1 MYYEQTPTK
10 NLTVQALVRNVGSST
25 WSEKISVTFTLDKM
39 VEFSDRKYQM
49 LRYLS
54 SGANGD
60 GGVIQTWCRTRILQ
74 SMRPKK
80 NRLDI
85 IVNPN
90 PNKKIQEKNNLIAKG
105 MSIGFSFDNLGDY
118 QNVKDFIYDLNIRE
132 PDMNIN
138 GKEDCNNATAG
149 LGPNEINKINEI
161 NEIRKNYID
170 IGGKKKRKTLKKKRK
185 TKKRK
190 SIRRKKAKKTKK
202 H

>member
-1 MYYEQTPTK
+1 MSD
-10 NLTVQALVRNVGSST
+10 LTVQALVRNVGSSN
-25 WSEKISVTFTLDKM
+25 WKKISVTFTLDKM

-49 LRYLS
+49 LRFLS

-60 GGVIQTWCRTRILQ
+60 YGPINYWCRTTILQ
-74 SMRPKK
+74 SMLPKK

-90 PNKKIQEKNNLIAKG
+90 PNKKIKETNDLNLAKG

-118 QNVKDFIYDLNIRE
+118 QKVKHFLYDLNIHE
-132 PDMNIN
+132 PDVYNS
-138 GKEDCNNATAG
+138 KEDCNNTTAS

-161 NEIRKNYID
+161 NEMEKNYID
-170 IGGKKKRKTLKKKRK
+170 IGGKKKRKTLKKKRE